1 MSARVKQLAEREAR
15 LQQRCAAQRAS
26 IAREVANI
34 EGRFAR
40 IDRLVSVARDALL
53 HPAVIVGGIVALL
66 TIRRSKGVRLIGRV
80 YLLTRAVR
88 RLLQTARVFQGLVTK
103 PSPVSEE
110 PLRGEPS
117 RAQHVPSNGF

>member
-1 MSARVKQLAEREAR
+1 VSARVKQLAEREAL

-88 RLLQTARVFQGLVTK
+88 RLLHTARVFQGLVMK

-117 RAQHVPSNGF
+117 

>member
-1 MSARVKQLAEREAR
+1 MSSRVKELAEREAS

-40 IDRLVSVARDALL
+40 IDRLVGVARDALL
-53 HPAVIVGGIVALL
+53 HPAVIVGGSVALL
-66 TIRRSKGVRLIGRV
+66 TIRRSRGMRLIGRV

-88 RLLQTARVFQGLVTK
+88 RLVHTAKVFQGLVLK

-110 PLRGEPS
+110 PLGGEPS
-117 RAQHVPSNGF
+117 

>member
-1 MSARVKQLAEREAR
+1 VSGRVKELAEREAL

-26 IAREVANI
+26 IGREVASI
-34 EGRFAR
+34 EARFAR
-40 IDRLVSVARDALL
+40 IDRLVNVARDTLL

-66 TIRRSKGVRLIGRV
+66 TIRRSKGMRLIGRV

-88 RLLQTARVFQGLVTK
+88 RLVRTARVFQGLVMK
-103 PSPVSEE
+103 PGPVSEE

-117 RAQHVPSNGF
+117 

>member
-1 MSARVKQLAEREAR
+1 VSARVKQLAEREAR

-88 RLLQTARVFQGLVTK
+88 RLLQTARVFQGLVMK

-110 PLRGEPS
+110 PLREEPS
-117 RAQHVPSNGF
+117 

>member
-1 MSARVKQLAEREAR
+1 MLR
-15 LQQRCAAQRAS
+15 QRCVAQRAS

-40 IDRLVSVARDALL
+40 IDRMVSVARDALL

-66 TIRRSKGVRLIGRV
+66 TIRRSRGMRLIGRV

-88 RLLQTARVFQGLVTK
+88 RLVHTARLFQGLVLK
-103 PSPVSEE
+103 PSPVSPESI
-110 PLRGEPS
+110 RGEPL
-117 RAQHVPSNGF
+117 

>member
-1 MSARVKQLAEREAR
+1 MSSRVKELAEREAR

-40 IDRLVSVARDALL
+40 IDRLVSVARDTLL

-66 TIRRSKGVRLIGRV
+66 TIRRSRGMRLIGRV

-88 RLLQTARVFQGLVTK
+88 RLVNTAKVFQGLVMT
-103 PSPVSEE
+103 PSPVSDQ
-110 PLRGEPS
+110 PSGGEPS
-117 RAQHVPSNGF
+117 